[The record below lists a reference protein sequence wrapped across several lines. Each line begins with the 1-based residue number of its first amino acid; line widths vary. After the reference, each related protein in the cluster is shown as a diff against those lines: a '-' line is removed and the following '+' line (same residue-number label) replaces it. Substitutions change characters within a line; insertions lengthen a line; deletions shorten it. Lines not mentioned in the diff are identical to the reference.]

1 MQLREVKHLRDG
13 ILSQELFML
22 ETYALQSDLINTLV
36 FVDDRGLLLDLSLRD
51 LISRRDVQARDFT
64 LLKFL
69 RLLDNRRVQLL
80 LSKQSFRRSRRLSL
94 SWLDDVSVF
103 KGVWVG
109 FYCQICL
116 IFLL

>member
-80 LSKQSFRRSRRLSL
+80 LSKQSFRGSRRLSL

-109 FYCQICL
+109 FYYQICL